1 MKKIV
6 ALMMC
11 LALLCSASV
20 SFASESSAFLV
31 NFLGNV
37 TMTAE
42 EWYAAE
48 EARENLAATTL
59 FEAVIQEVDLTT
71 PFEAM
76 DKDTVY
82 VALND
87 DIVSVFFFGNTQMLY
102 FAYLPSLTA
111 GTFKTMECTSDADL
125 VMAGLHEGG
134 SFAEYTKL
142 DAVKLLKLIDEM
154 TKEQ

>member
-6 ALMMC
+6 ALMLC
-11 LALLCSASV
+11 LALLCSACV

-42 EWYAAE
+42 EWYATE
-48 EARENLAATTL
+48 GNRENLAAAAVL
-59 FEAVIQEVDLTT
+59 EAVMQDID
-71 PFEAM
+71 PAIAFEAM
-76 DKDTVY
+76 AKQTVY
-82 VALND
+82 VALDD
-87 DIVSVFFFGNTQMLY
+87 DIVSVFYCGNEEILY

-111 GTFKTMECTSDADL
+111 GVFNNIEYTSDADM

-134 SFAEYTKL
+134 SFAEYTKVN
-142 DAVKLLKLIDEM
+142 AEIVQALIENILS
-154 TKEQ
+154 E

>member
-6 ALMMC
+6 ALMLC
-11 LALLCSASV
+11 LVMLCSACV

-37 TMTAE
+37 TMTAQ

-82 VALND
+82 VALSD
-87 DIVSVFFFGNTQMLY
+87 DIVSVFYFGNTQMLY

-111 GTFKTMECTSDADL
+111 GTFRVIECTSDADM

-134 SFAEYTKL
+134 SFAEYTK
-142 DAVKLLKLIDEM
+142 VNVENVLKLIDEM